1 MITLY
6 GMYRSRATRNIWAA
20 TELGLDWQLKPVI
33 QAYRL
38 EAQGIDA
45 SHPEAPFNTRT
56 PEFLKLSPAGAI
68 PVMEDAGLVL
78 SESLAINLYMAKKA
92 GGALAPKDLR
102 EEAQMLQWA
111 LYGATA
117 IEGPA
122 LDISFAYARGEAATE
137 NGEAK
142 IAAASAQLQR
152 PFKALE
158 THLTTHSHIVGG
170 RFTVAD
176 INMAEI
182 IRYAQAHTR
191 LMAQFPRLS
200 GWLDLCQSRP
210 AFRDLMEKRAAEP
223 A

>member
-20 TELGLDWQLKPVI
+20 TELGLDWHLKPVI

-38 EAQGIDA
+38 QAQGIDPT
-45 SHPEAPFNTRT
+45 HPEAPFNTRT
-56 PEFLKLSPAGAI
+56 PEFVKLSPAGAI

-78 SESLAINLYMAKKA
+78 SESLAINLYMANKA
-92 GGALAPKDLR
+92 GGPLAPKDLR

-122 LDISFAYARGEAATE
+122 LDISFAYAKGEAATE

-142 IAAASAQLQR
+142 IVAASAQLMR
-152 PFKALE
+152 PLTALE
-158 THLTTHSHIVGG
+158 AHLSAHSHMVGG

-182 IRYAQAHTR
+182 VRYAQAHGG
-191 LMAQFPRLS
+191 LMAQFPRVT

-210 AFRDLMEKRAAEP
+210 AFRDMMEKRAAEP